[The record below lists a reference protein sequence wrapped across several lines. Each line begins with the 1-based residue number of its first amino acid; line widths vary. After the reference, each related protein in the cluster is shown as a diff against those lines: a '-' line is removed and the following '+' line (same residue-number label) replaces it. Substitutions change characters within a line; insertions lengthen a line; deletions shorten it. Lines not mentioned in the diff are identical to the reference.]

1 MAGDIAYF
9 AAKTIGMSKV
19 NGRKPCDLLTAARH
33 NLRETQAE
41 LGSVGRID
49 PGRSAANTILA
60 GPTEAAQVQA
70 LAVALLAAAGL
81 NPAAMRR
88 DHVQALE
95 FVFSLPPTCGVDPA
109 AYFTRCLN
117 WLTGALPMPLLSAVS
132 HADEVAPHLHVLLLP
147 LADGVY
153 AGGKP
158 VERPKLL
165 RLRESFFNVVAGPAG
180 LQRESAKLR
189 GEPKRWAVAAVLARC
204 EAMGLRAANGP
215 LWPVMLAAIE
225 RDPTA
230 AVHALQIELAA
241 PKDRQIQTGPNPIGI
256 EGTMTSSTANPIGIE
271 KEGEKIQSLSCVGID
286 LKPVPQTAPESRSGR
301 APAMP
306 ELAHGVRAQAGAD
319 APPVR
324 EPIESVHDLWRRV
337 GIRAV
342 TLRRIGCAGAVLVDK
357 TAVGS
362 AGHAEAPKS
371 IARRDD
377 RLSVARAAQLAAI
390 TRQARKQPVPV
401 LADPDDDRHV
411 DRSEAQ
417 DLYAWND

>member
-9 AAKTIGMSKV
+9 AAKTVSMSKV

-33 NLRETQAE
+33 NLREIQAE

-49 PGRSAANTILA
+49 PGRSATNAILA
-60 GPTEAAQVQA
+60 GPAEAAQVQA
-70 LAVALLAAAGL
+70 LAVDLLAAAGL

-95 FVFSLPPTCGVDPA
+95 FVFSLPPSCGVDPA
-109 AYFTRCLN
+109 AYFTRCLA
-117 WLTGALPMPLLSAVS
+117 WLMEALPLPVLSAVS

-158 VERPKLL
+158 VERPRLL

-189 GEPKRWAVAAVLARC
+189 GQAKRWAVAAVMARC
-204 EAMGLRAANGP
+204 EAMGLPAANGP
-215 LWPVMLAAIE
+215 LWPVLVAAIE

-230 AVHALQIELAA
+230 AVRALGIELSA
-241 PKDRQIQTGPNPIGI
+241 PKNRQTQAEPNPIGI
-256 EGTMTSSTANPIGIE
+256 EGTTMSSKANPIGIE
-271 KEGEKIQSLSCVGID
+271 KRGEKIQSLSCVGID
-286 LKPVPQTAPESRSGR
+286 SKTTLKTATGSRPGR

-306 ELAHGVRAQAGAD
+306 KPAHADRVQAGTD
-319 APPVR
+319 DRR
-324 EPIESVHDLWRRV
+324 ERQPIQSLDDLWQRV
-337 GIRAV
+337 GIRAM
-342 TLRRIGCAGAVLVDK
+342 TLPKIGRTGAVLADQ
-357 TAVGS
+357 TA
-362 AGHAEAPKS
+362 AG
-371 IARRDD
+371 RRD
-377 RLSVARAAQLAAI
+377 RLSMAQAAQLEAI
-390 TRQARKQPVPV
+390 ARQTRKQPAPV

-417 DLYAWND
+417 DLHAWND

>member
-1 MAGDIAYF
+1 MAADIAYF

-33 NLRETQAE
+33 NLREIQAE
-41 LGSVGRID
+41 MGSVGRID
-49 PGRSAANTILA
+49 PGRSATNAILA
-60 GPTEAAQVQA
+60 GPADAAQVQA
-70 LAVALLAAAGL
+70 LAVSLMAAAGL

-95 FVFSLPPTCGVDPA
+95 FVFSLPPSSGVDPA
-109 AYFTRCLN
+109 AYFTRCLA
-117 WLTGALPMPLLSAVS
+117 WLMEALPLPVLSAVS

-165 RLRESFFNVVAGPAG
+165 RLRESFFTVVAGPAG

-189 GEPKRWAVAAVLARC
+189 GQAKRWAVTAVMARC
-204 EAMGLRAANGP
+204 EAMGLPAANGP
-215 LWPVMLAAIE
+215 LWPVLVAAIE

-230 AVHALQIELAA
+230 AVRALGIELSAQ
-241 PKDRQIQTGPNPIGI
+241 KDRQTQAEPNPIGI
-256 EGTMTSSTANPIGIE
+256 E
-271 KEGEKIQSLSCVGID
+271 KRGEKFQSLSCVGIASKTT
-286 LKPVPQTAPESRSGR
+286 LKTAPASRPGR

-306 ELAHGVRAQAGAD
+306 EPAHKDSSGAGAD
-319 APPVR
+319 GIGKRNV
-324 EPIESVHDLWRRV
+324 IESLNDLWQRV
-337 GIRAV
+337 GIRAMA
-342 TLRRIGCAGAVLVDK
+342 LPKIGRAGALLADK
-357 TAVGS
+357 TA
-362 AGHAEAPKS
+362 AG
-371 IARRDD
+371 RTD
-377 RLSVARAAQLAAI
+377 RLSVARAAQLEAI
-390 TRQARKQPVPV
+390 ARQTRKQPAPV

-417 DLYAWND
+417 DLHAWND